1 MYRVAIAVSL
11 FATPP
16 MASCAES
23 LPEDPHFAPAD
34 GSPYLVGPMA
44 GKPEIGDVNGDGHL
58 DIVLA
63 CGPCCGMDPSP
74 DSGHLMV
81 LLGDGEGGFLDAGP
95 PIKVGPSA
103 LRCALGDLN
112 NDDILDVA
120 VVQHN
125 SYDITI
131 LLGRG
136 DGTYD
141 PASVSPVRASDGRS
155 PHTHA
160 VTIADVNAD
169 GHGDVLVTNVDD
181 HTLGVLLGD
190 GTGAMARAAGSP
202 YFAGQH
208 PYENLNVTDINRD
221 GQLDVVLTNVRG
233 NAITTMVGSGTGMFA
248 YSPGFMLEPAASK
261 IEIGERPLYCVVK
274 DINRD
279 GNDDVIVALDDFP
292 TVVVLHG
299 TGDGRFDVD
308 PRPITIGSPTVGLVL
323 ADIDGDG
330 IDDIIAGA
338 MSGSNASI
346 VYGREDGTFSEP
358 HSIPVGANGPDQVA
372 LADLN
377 HDGRLDLVT
386 GNYKSGSVSVLLGR

>member
-1 MYRVAIAVSL
+1 MYRLAIAVSL

-23 LPEDPHFAPAD
+23 LPEDPHFGPAD

-44 GKPEIGDVNGDGHL
+44 GKPEIGDVNGDGHP

-81 LLGDGEGGFLDAGP
+81 LLGDGEGGFIDAGP

-202 YFAGQH
+202 YFAGRH
-208 PYENLNVTDINRD
+208 PYENLNVTDINGD
-221 GQLDVVLTNVRG
+221 AQL
-233 NAITTMVGSGTGMFA
+233 S
-248 YSPGFMLEPAASK
+248 
-261 IEIGERPLYCVVK
+261 
-274 DINRD
+274 
-279 GNDDVIVALDDFP
+279 
-292 TVVVLHG
+292 
-299 TGDGRFDVD
+299 
-308 PRPITIGSPTVGLVL
+308 
-323 ADIDGDG
+323 
-330 IDDIIAGA
+330 
-338 MSGSNASI
+338 
-346 VYGREDGTFSEP
+346 
-358 HSIPVGANGPDQVA
+358 
-372 LADLN
+372 
-377 HDGRLDLVT
+377 
-386 GNYKSGSVSVLLGR
+386 